1 MGNHHSDID
10 PNRNTA
16 SGPHFSVPVGWLT
29 PNQELNEKFAVRAYL
44 EEQKAQQDAQ
54 VAQEEDLGFTFKSG
68 RTLQM

>member
-29 PNQELNEKFAVRAYL
+29 PKQELNEKFAVRAYL

-68 RTLQM
+68 RTFQM

>member
-1 MGNHHSDID
+1 MGNHSPPSRPQPKH
-10 PNRNTA
+10 RLGAT
-16 SGPHFSVPVGWLT
+16 FSVPIGLLT
-29 PNQELNEKFAVRAYL
+29 PDQELNEKFAVRAYL